1 MSGEQIIALGAA
13 KMLESSG
20 AAVVNNAIGAADDAS
35 YSLST
40 DGNGFPD
47 AVFALTLQFATAPAE
62 GMPIALWAQPLNV
75 DGAGNNSQ
83 VPEANRPT
91 KVIGYFIVDN
101 VTTAQYIEL
110 VAYDLP
116 RNANYFIYNAG
127 TGQAVSAGWK
137 LTVVPRT
144 FKIAP

>member
-1 MSGEQIIALGAA
+1 MSGEQIIVLGTA
-13 KMLESSG
+13 KTLEANGST
-20 AAVVNNAIGAADDAS
+20 VVNNSIGAADDAP
-35 YSLST
+35 YSVGV
-40 DGNGFPD
+40 DGSWFPD
-47 AVFALTLQFATAPAE
+47 AVFALTVQFATAPAE
-62 GMPIALWAQPLNV
+62 GMPISLWAQPLNV

-110 VAYDLP
+110 VAFDLP
-116 RNANYFIYNAG
+116 RSANYFIYNAG
-127 TGQAVSAGWK
+127 TGQAISAGWK

-144 FKIAP
+144 FKIAS